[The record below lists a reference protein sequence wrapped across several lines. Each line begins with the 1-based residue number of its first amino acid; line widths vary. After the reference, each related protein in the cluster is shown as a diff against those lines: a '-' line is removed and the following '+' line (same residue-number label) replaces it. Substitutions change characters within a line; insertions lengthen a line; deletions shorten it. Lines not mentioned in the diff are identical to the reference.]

1 MLNALKELWIS
12 TKEQMQPYADEM
24 ICILLKLMENKA
36 VKKKRKVALKTF
48 IEVIKN
54 NNYVVFP
61 YLQHPVLL

>member
-1 MLNALKELWIS
+1 
-12 TKEQMQPYADEM
+12 MQPYSDEM
-24 ICILLKLMENKA
+24 ICILLKLMQDKA

-61 YLQHPVLL
+61 YL